1 MSLPSS
7 VDPRALSY
15 CPDAPEDV
23 ASLSASQT
31 EAPLSD
37 AQTLVQSMDWSV
49 SPSGGGGG
57 GENLIL
63 KDYLLMMLHI
73 CRAFTLIYNSQI
85 FLDGW
90 FITKGTILPKM
101 KIQSLST
108 QLHADGKSAG
118 VS

>member
-1 MSLPSS
+1 
-7 VDPRALSY
+7 
-15 CPDAPEDV
+15 
-23 ASLSASQT
+23 
-31 EAPLSD
+31 
-37 AQTLVQSMDWSV
+37 
-49 SPSGGGGG
+49 
-57 GENLIL
+57 
-63 KDYLLMMLHI
+63 MLHI